1 MLRLINQNL
10 ETDTEDSLSKVNL
23 ELIFIKKMILN
34 LINQSLEI
42 DTKDLLIRVNLD
54 EKLIY

>member
-1 MLRLINQNL
+1 MLRLINQSL
-10 ETDTEDSLSKVNL
+10 ETNTEDLLSKVNL
-23 ELIFIKKMILN
+23 ELIFMKKIILN

-42 DTKDLLIRVNLD
+42 DAEDLLTRVDLD